1 MHPFTINW
9 TITNYAIQLLSSFAV
24 SFKVMSKGDLP
35 LGLETAQDKAVRPQL
50 SAMLGSALASSKSFK
65 VARRTLT
72 GLQNEQI
79 WYIKESHYK
88 QLGSRR
94 GKGDIWRSDTFVNP
108 LLNDQTS

>member
-88 QLGSRR
+88 QLLDQGGERATS
-94 GKGDIWRSDTFVNP
+94 GDLTCALNS
-108 LLNDQTS
+108 LLED